1 MCRSPTMVSSA
12 LRPYDDRTHTLPT
25 QPEKIMGRPPLDIG
39 EHGEIR
45 TYCQPATDTKLERW
59 RAVTNYRG
67 TDGKTTRQGM
77 LVQSPV
83 TALSRTKSDSKKSPR
98 AMTVEQ
104 VAEFLAAVDADK
116 VSVRADLPDLLRFM
130 LGTGVRLGEA
140 LAVRWRD
147 VNLSD
152 KPMRVVDPAAGE
164 QVVSPRSVWVNGN
177 LVYVVGKGIV
187 RHDGKTESS
196 VGVVGLPGFLFT
208 LLVVRKPADA
218 TPDEPVFPGA
228 RLGWRRPR
236 CVMTSMQRMRART
249 SPEDAPDRWA

>member
-1 MCRSPTMVSSA
+1 
-12 LRPYDDRTHTLPT
+12 
-25 QPEKIMGRPPLDIG
+25 
-39 EHGEIR
+39 
-45 TYCQPATDTKLERW
+45 
-59 RAVTNYRG
+59 
-67 TDGKTTRQGM
+67 
-77 LVQSPV
+77 
-83 TALSRTKSDSKKSPR
+83 
-98 AMTVEQ
+98 MTVEQ

-236 CVMTSMQRMRART
+236 CVMTSMQRMRARI
-249 SPEDAPDRWA
+249 SPEDDPDRWEWLTSHVLRKTGATALDAAGHSAREIADQLRQADIATAQRYYLGRGMVNPRAAEVLDALHRPAPS